1 MNPTRTGLFATL
13 QEMGADLTI
22 ANEREE
28 GGEPV
33 ADLHAKFSSLKGV
46 ETPPDRAPS
55 MIDEFPI
62 LAVVAAC
69 AEGTTVMRGVHELR
83 VKESDRIAAMA
94 RGLEACGVRVEETE
108 DTMTVH
114 GMGPGGVPGGATCAT
129 HLDHRIAM
137 SFLCLGLA
145 AKAPVTVDD
154 SGPIATSFP
163 SFETLMDGLGAI
175 FTRQNG

>member
-1 MNPTRTGLFATL
+1 
-13 QEMGADLTI
+13 
-22 ANEREE
+22 
-28 GGEPV
+28 
-33 ADLHAKFSSLKGV
+33 
-46 ETPPDRAPS
+46 
-55 MIDEFPI
+55 
-62 LAVVAAC
+62 
-69 AEGTTVMRGVHELR
+69 
-83 VKESDRIAAMA
+83 
-94 RGLEACGVRVEETE
+94 
-108 DTMTVH
+108 
-114 GMGPGGVPGGATCAT
+114 MGPGGVPGGATCAT